1 MTIRRGP
8 IVALHAATFLA
19 GVALL
24 APAGALAQKAPIK
37 VGVML
42 PLTGLFSTN
51 GQETLDALR
60 LYFDEVGGQAA
71 GRKIELIVEDSQ
83 GKPDVGVTKARKL
96 VEGDKVHLL
105 TGIVSTA
112 VALAINEYVR
122 EKKVPLVISADAGA
136 NQLTMPGKFL
146 NPYLVRVSQ
155 NGRTPSAAAADW
167 GYKQGWR
174 RVSVLASDY
183 AGGLD
188 VAGGFARVF
197 CERGGQVVQEQ
208 YPPLGTAD
216 FGPFLANLNRSVDAV
231 ATFTPGADGLRFAR
245 QYIEAGLQGR
255 IPYMD
260 MYGQAVYEPNLPQLG
275 DAAVGILSTLH
286 YTPALK
292 TPENERFVAAYRAK
306 TKRTPSDNGPD
317 GYVGARAIVEATKAV
332 DGNVED
338 TDKFI
343 AALKRIK
350 FPSPKGDITLD
361 EYGQVIQSMYVRK
374 VEKVGPEYVNAVVAT
389 YHPVDQFWPYSAKE
403 YLSFKYQYPELK
415 GKMTECAKYLE
426 K

>member
-8 IVALHAATFLA
+8 IVAVHAATFLA

-174 RVSVLASDY
+174 RGSGLASDY
-183 AGGLD
+183 AGGLA
-188 VAGGFARVF
+188 VAGCLAPGGSEARG
-197 CERGGQVVQEQ
+197 RGVGGAR
-208 YPPLGTAD
+208 PPAAAG
-216 FGPFLANLNRSVDAV
+216 VDA
-231 ATFTPGADGLRFAR
+231 GL
-245 QYIEAGLQGR
+245 
-255 IPYMD
+255 
-260 MYGQAVYEPNLPQLG
+260 
-275 DAAVGILSTLH
+275 
-286 YTPALK
+286 
-292 TPENERFVAAYRAK
+292 
-306 TKRTPSDNGPD
+306 
-317 GYVGARAIVEATKAV
+317 AV
-332 DGNVED
+332 DRNVED

-403 YLSFKYQYPELK
+403 Y
-415 GKMTECAKYLE
+415 
-426 K
+426 